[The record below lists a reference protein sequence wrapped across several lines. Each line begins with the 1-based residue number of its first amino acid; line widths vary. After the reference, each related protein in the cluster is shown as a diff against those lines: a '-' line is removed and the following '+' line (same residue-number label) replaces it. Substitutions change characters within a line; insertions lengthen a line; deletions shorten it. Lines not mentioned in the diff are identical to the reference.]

1 MQIVLRPETARRIR
15 DVLGDDVE
23 LLPGAVPS
31 ALARLAVE
39 APAVYSQVLAELS
52 GTQIRLDSERALE
65 RKRRWSALR
74 RLLFW
79 WGEYDSDVG
88 DRLVA
93 KRHVAAAVP
102 LGLAGLILVLLAG
115 SALFGHRGPRATATV
130 AAAPLATHGMPR
142 RAAVARPPAVPLLPP
157 VPPFPDADGPSLVGG
172 AAPLVRASAEP
183 PNPLVF
189 NREASQV
196 AAGAAGTPPAPGRAA
211 ASASVGPGSPIV
223 YDRFATDAA
232 TSPAPVEHSAALP
245 GGAGTQ
251 GPVSRWAAGQRV
263 VARLVTGIVAVSGGP
278 SSPAI
283 AQTADPAATWLGQA
297 TLGADGRVQVL
308 FTLAGQSGAV
318 RGVALDPDRL
328 VPGLL
333 GHTELRHPQAA
344 GAALKAAAQ
353 AAADYARALAQQGQ
367 LTLAGGWAGLALG
380 QPGPAWA
387 YLASS
392 LADGIAPRSSVS
404 GPVETSEV
412 AAGAPLV
419 ILLTEV
425 P

>member
-1 MQIVLRPETARRIR
+1 
-15 DVLGDDVE
+15 
-23 LLPGAVPS
+23 
-31 ALARLAVE
+31 
-39 APAVYSQVLAELS
+39 
-52 GTQIRLDSERALE
+52 
-65 RKRRWSALR
+65 
-74 RLLFW
+74 
-79 WGEYDSDVG
+79 
-88 DRLVA
+88 LVA

-102 LGLAGLILVLLAG
+102 IGLAGLIVILVAG
-115 SALFGHRGPRATATV
+115 SALLGHRGPRATASI
-130 AAAPLATHGMPR
+130 AAVPPAAHRVPR
-142 RAAVARPPAVPLLPP
+142 RTAVAQPPAIPLLPP
-157 VPPFPDADGPSLVGG
+157 VPPFPDADGASPVGG
-172 AAPLVRASAEP
+172 AAPPFRASAEP
-183 PNPLVF
+183 PVNPLVF
-189 NREASQV
+189 NRERPQA
-196 AAGAAGTPPAPGRAA
+196 AAGATGMALVPGRAA
-211 ASASVGPGSPIV
+211 SASDGPGSPIV
-223 YDRFATDAA
+223 YDRFATAA
-232 TSPAPVEHSAALP
+232 AAPPAPVGRSAALSGQP
-245 GGAGTQ
+245 AGTQ
-251 GPVSRWAAGQRV
+251 SPASRWAAGQRV
-263 VARLVTGIVAVSGGP
+263 AARLVTGIVAVSGGA

-318 RGVALDPDRL
+318 HAVALDPDQL

-344 GAALKAAAQ
+344 GAALTAAAQ

-367 LTLAGGWAGLALG
+367 LTLTGGWAGLAVG

-412 AAGAPLV
+412 SAGTPLV
-419 ILLTEV
+419 LLLTEV